1 MDSSAWRELGETRA
15 SCSKSRNRHQ
25 PAACR
30 TKKKTPMKCPQCCP
44 RMSFGPLM
52 LPVQFS
58 YLTATRGGRKGGEGA
73 GGWASLTLPTT
84 PNLQVLAS
92 IRKTF
97 CQSCTATANKVFV
110 FFFVERISTN
120 ETRALHNMLF
130 IFFIFC
136 YGDHKPSP
144 SPPLSHSTHH
154 LYIHQSSH
162 S

>member
-1 MDSSAWRELGETRA
+1 
-15 SCSKSRNRHQ
+15 
-25 PAACR
+25 
-30 TKKKTPMKCPQCCP
+30 
-44 RMSFGPLM
+44 M

-58 YLTATRGGRKGGEGA
+58 YLMATRGGRKGGEGG

-97 CQSCTATANKVFV
+97 CQSCTATANKVF
-110 FFFVERISTN
+110 FFVERNSTN

-130 IFFIFC
+130 IFF

-144 SPPLSHSTHH
+144 SPRLSPIAPTISISINQV
-154 LYIHQSSH
+154 IHKIRGRLTFTEEPRALHQRSGSLFIVH
-162 S
+162 AETGD